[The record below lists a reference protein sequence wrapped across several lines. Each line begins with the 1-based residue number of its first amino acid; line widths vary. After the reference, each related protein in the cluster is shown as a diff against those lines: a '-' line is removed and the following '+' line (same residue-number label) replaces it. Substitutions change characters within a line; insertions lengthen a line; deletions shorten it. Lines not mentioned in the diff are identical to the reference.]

1 MLTSYLKITFFFIL
15 AISNVAC
22 HSTKKS
28 IASTPAPEPTQTTT
42 TPSHSNPFPLV
53 LPVEGSPAPGNE
65 ELIAIQKQYQD
76 VTLEKL
82 KEGHA
87 IYTAGACMN
96 CHGAAPIQQ
105 YEETQWKT
113 IIDDMAQRANISETQ
128 KDAVYKYVLS
138 IKVTQS
144 K

>member
-1 MLTSYLKITFFFIL
+1 MFSNSIKITFFSIL
-15 AISNVAC
+15 AISSLGC

-28 IASTPAPEPTQTTT
+28 IASTPASTT
-42 TPSHSNPFPLV
+42 TPVPSNSNPFPLV

-76 VTLEKL
+76 ITLEKL
-82 KEGHA
+82 KEGHT
-87 IYTAGACMN
+87 IYTAGACIN

-105 YEETQWKT
+105 YGETQWKT
-113 IIDDMAQRANISETQ
+113 IIDDMAQRANISEAQ

-138 IKVTQS
+138 IKATQT